1 MNNRTNYNWNN
12 NGNFSRNNRR
22 NQMGQQRRGN
32 FGQPPRR
39 QMRNYNDFG
48 NYQNMPMRTNTNGG
62 MRRRRNFNNE
72 MGPLRSRRPSGQMS
86 RRSNMNNRTNLGFG
100 ALRSR
105 RRNMS
110 NNVYNNNGNA
120 PMRPIRRIRFR
131 NNNQMNNNQMNNSQ
145 MNMRRVRR
153 SSGKSGINPNH
164 AKTLYLFNLNPETTV
179 QDVRSLFNVY
189 GRLTR
194 CAIHY
199 DKETGKSLCTGV
211 VRFTNESN
219 KQSALNDL
227 QSKI

>member
-48 NYQNMPMRTNTNGG
+48 NYQNMPM
-62 MRRRRNFNNE
+62 
-72 MGPLRSRRPSGQMS
+72 GPLRSRRPRGQMS

-153 SSGKSGINPNH
+153 SSGKSSINPNH